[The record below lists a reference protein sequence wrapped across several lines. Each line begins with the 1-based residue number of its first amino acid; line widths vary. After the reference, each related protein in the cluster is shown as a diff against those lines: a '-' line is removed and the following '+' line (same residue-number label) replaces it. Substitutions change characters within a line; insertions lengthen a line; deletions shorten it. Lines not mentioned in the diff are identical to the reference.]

1 MPQVVMLLLH
11 LEGVSFIQWLQ
22 TTFSDF
28 ADVLLFLT
36 RMGDPRHA
44 FLVYFPLALV
54 FSRSVGLRALLVA
67 IISEWTNLILKW
79 YVPPSHFELWM
90 TPPPSID
97 ATWRAPF
104 WWIKDPE
111 IFEEGKAPHLE
122 QYSLTCETGPGSPS
136 GHCMVTAA
144 VLWVVASGLM
154 SDLSAAPS
162 NSWKRN
168 PLIRAAPWLV
178 YSLILT
184 AAGVSRLFIATH
196 FPHQV
201 LFGTAV
207 GVLIGYMFNRVQV
220 QSFRPSMCVALSA
233 GLAVSAMGLY
243 GILLH
248 LFSVDPSWSIQ
259 KAMQWCANP
268 DWVHLGTTPF
278 FSIARDSGSSLGLA
292 VALHSI
298 LPQAGTGTHN
308 SLDTSSHEGKASGVS
323 TVGFLLLLLS
333 LTLSTEYWVLPQ
345 DPQLLLYSLVF
356 VKSGFLT
363 VAVIGLVT
371 GFRKMIQKKQKNW

>member
-54 FSRSVGLRALLVA
+54 FSRSVGLRTLLVA

-79 YVPPSHFELWM
+79 MLHGE
-90 TPPPSID
+90 
-97 ATWRAPF
+97 RPF

-144 VLWVVASGLM
+144 VLWVVASGLV

-220 QSFRPSMCVALSA
+220 QSFHPKMCVALSA

-248 LFSVDPSWSIQ
+248 VFSVDPSWSIQ

-298 LPQAGTGTHN
+298 LPQVGTRTHN

-323 TVGFLLLLLS
+323 TVGFVLFLLS

-345 DPQLLLYSLVF
+345 DPQVLLYSLVF
-356 VKSGFLT
+356 IKSGFLT

-371 GFRKMIQKKQKNW
+371 GFRKLIQKKQKNW

>member
-1 MPQVVMLLLH
+1 MLLLH

-22 TTFSDF
+22 TTFSGF

-54 FSRSVGLRALLVA
+54 FSRSVGLRTLLVA

-79 YVPPSHFELWM
+79 MLHGE
-90 TPPPSID
+90 
-97 ATWRAPF
+97 RPF

-111 IFEEGKAPHLE
+111 IYEEGKAPHLE

-144 VLWVVASGLM
+144 VLWVVASALV

-168 PLIRAAPWLV
+168 PIIRAAPWLI
-178 YSLILT
+178 YGLILT

-207 GVLIGYMFNRVQV
+207 GVLIGYVFNRVQV
-220 QSFRPSMCVALSA
+220 ESFRPRMCVALSA

-248 LFSVDPSWSIQ
+248 LFNVDPSWSIQ

-298 LPQAGTGTHN
+298 LPQVGTMRTGTQN
-308 SLDTSSHEGKASGVS
+308 SLGSSSPEGKAGGVS
-323 TVGFLLLLLS
+323 TACFLLFLLS

-345 DPQLLLYSLVF
+345 DPQVLLYSLVF
-356 VKSGFLT
+356 VKSAFLT

-371 GFRKMIQKKQKNW
+371 GFSKLIQKKQKNW

>member
-1 MPQVVMLLLH
+1 MLLLH

-54 FSRSVGLRALLVA
+54 FSRSVGLRTLLVA

-79 YVPPSHFELWM
+79 MLHGE
-90 TPPPSID
+90 
-97 ATWRAPF
+97 RPF
-104 WWIKDPE
+104 WWINDPE
-111 IFEEGKAPHLE
+111 IYEEGKAPHLE

-144 VLWVVASGLM
+144 VLWVVTSALV
-154 SDLSAAPS
+154 SDLSAAPC

-168 PLIRAAPWLV
+168 PMIRAAPWLI
-178 YSLILT
+178 YSFILT

-201 LFGTAV
+201 VFGTAV
-207 GVLIGYMFNRVQV
+207 GTDITRSKSAKEAIHCPSCQVLLHVYKMVLISKALGPH
-220 QSFRPSMCVALSA
+220 SCVNT
-233 GLAVSAMGLY
+233 MG
-243 GILLH
+243 I
-248 LFSVDPSWSIQ
+248 DPSWSIK
-259 KAMQWCANP
+259 KATQWCAHP
-268 DWVHLGTTPF
+268 EWVHLGTTPF
-278 FSIARDSGSSLGLA
+278 FSVARDSGSSLGLA

-298 LPQAGTGTHN
+298 LPQVKTARDRTM
-308 SLDTSSHEGKASGVS
+308 DSSPEGKTVGVS

-333 LTLSTEYWVLPQ
+333 LTLSTEYLVLPQ
-345 DPQLLLYSLVF
+345 EPQTLLYSLVF
-356 VKSGFLT
+356 VKSALLT
-363 VAVIGLVT
+363 VGVIGLVT
-371 GFRKMIQKKQKNW
+371 GFSKLIQKKQKNW